1 MFAGISII
9 LVFLV
14 MAVLMMSR
22 RLPALLALPLMA
34 LGVGLISGVAYPWSA
49 QEEGLGRFLGETI
62 LTQGSTKL
70 AQAMMFTI
78 FGSILSQ
85 VVMRLG
91 IAARLVGLTAE
102 YAGQHKGR
110 LALLLTAITA
120 ICFTSVTGLGAVI
133 MIGSL
138 VLPIMIGA
146 GLSAPLAAGLM
157 LFAIALGGVFN
168 PAILGFY
175 MDVLQLPQATVQ
187 SYVAAY
193 GALLG
198 LTTLVFW
205 GVGCYRERQSFNW
218 AQVETPS
225 APAVPWWSLITPI
238 LPIAL
243 ILGCDLPIIP
253 AFAVGIVWGVLSV
266 APRQAVQ
273 NLSAATLEGLKD
285 VAPVLGLFIGLGMC
299 LNAMTATPTKVV
311 MEPLLEAVIPTSPWG
326 FTLFFFL
333 LAPLALYRGP
343 LNMYGLGAGVAGILL
358 GSQFLPPTAILAAF
372 FSVGQV
378 QGVCDPTNTQN
389 VWLAQFTK
397 TTTERL
403 LKDTLPYVWAFVALA
418 LLWAT
423 FVAGALNWPS

>member
-1 MFAGISII
+1 MLRAGHVQQLTVSRISEHG
-9 LVFLV
+9 LFLADEEQQEVLLPNRYVSLADKVGDTKEVFV
-14 MAVLMMSR
+14 YHDS
-22 RLPALLALPLMA
+22 
-34 LGVGLISGVAYPWSA
+34 
-49 QEEGLGRFLGETI
+49 ED
-62 LTQGSTKL
+62 
-70 AQAMMFTI
+70 
-78 FGSILSQ
+78 
-85 VVMRLG
+85 
-91 IAARLVGLTAE
+91 RLVATTETPLLKAGEAGYLKVVDKTEHGAFLDWGL
-102 YAGQHKGR
+102 YGKDLFLPNRNQQG
-110 LALLLTAITA
+110 
-120 ICFTSVTGLGAVI
+120 G
-133 MIGSL
+133 
-138 VLPIMIGA
+138 VLPGRSYIVYLYEDNITGRCVATMK
-146 GLSAPLAAGLM
+146 LK
-157 LFAIALGGVFN
+157 
-168 PAILGFY
+168 GFINN
-175 MDVLQLPQATVQ
+175 DI
-187 SYVAAY
+187 
-193 GALLG
+193 
-198 LTTLVFW
+198 
-205 GVGCYRERQSFNW
+205 
-218 AQVETPS
+218 
-225 APAVPWWSLITPI
+225 IT
-238 LPIAL
+238 
-243 ILGCDLPIIP
+243 
-253 AFAVGIVWGVLSV
+253 V
-266 APRQAVQ
+266 APRQAVH